1 MGVTHRLRLSLG
13 CALAGAVLL
22 AFALCD
28 ASLAQDPTPT
38 PTPDGPVQ
46 VDQNQLVDPAAT
58 VTPEPTPTPAT
69 PEPRPTPAPKRRSEP
84 TRSKGGGGATPNPSP
99 TTKERQPRCPAGRRT
114 SAMLAIGG
122 SVGGDPGS
130 SPAGLALVIGGGA
143 LALFAIAFAGRRGRA
158 RRRQEEP
165 APKSALEIGSLLVAI
180 CGGVAAVLSTL
191 APGLVSHD
199 RPPPQ
204 ATMVVRDVN
213 SRITLGEFAAAVGA
227 KPPLARQRLELG
239 NVVWLKLR
247 LEGYRGRRLA
257 LQWGSYEDGD
267 GAALLP
273 GTAHQTDLQVDGNT
287 DVQDV
292 VQPVWVRYP
301 KVDRFRVLFRLLDRA
316 RVQEMAR
323 SPAMPAEERYACGRR
338 A

>member
-1 MGVTHRLRLSLG
+1 
-13 CALAGAVLL
+13 
-22 AFALCD
+22 
-28 ASLAQDPTPT
+28 
-38 PTPDGPVQ
+38 
-46 VDQNQLVDPAAT
+46 
-58 VTPEPTPTPAT
+58 
-69 PEPRPTPAPKRRSEP
+69 
-84 TRSKGGGGATPNPSP
+84 
-99 TTKERQPRCPAGRRT
+99 
-114 SAMLAIGG
+114 MLAVGG

-143 LALFAIAFAGRRGRA
+143 LALFTAAFAARRGRA
-158 RRRQEEP
+158 RRLQEEP
-165 APKSALEIGSLLVAI
+165 APKSALEVGSLLVAI
-180 CGGVAAVLSTL
+180 CGGVTALLSTL

-204 ATMVVRDVN
+204 ATMIVRDVH
-213 SRITLGEFAAAVGA
+213 SRITLGEFASAVGA
-227 KPPLARQRLELG
+227 KPPPARQRLELG

-267 GAALLP
+267 GAALLRR
-273 GTAHQTDLQVDGNT
+273 TAHQTDLKVDGDT

-323 SPAMPAEERYACGRR
+323 SPAMTADERYACGRR